1 MRSLYQFKCLNL
13 SFFSD
18 IMKRITGF
26 IFFKILGWKMDTN
39 FPTNYKK
46 YVVIAAPHTSWVDFP
61 IAILSRMSTGIMIN
75 YIGKDSLFKGPFGFF
90 FRALGGTPVDRSKNN
105 KLVDAIIDIFNSRE
119 EFKLALSPEGTR
131 KKVLEWKTGFYFIA
145 KGANVPIVMAGL
157 DFENKRIRISD
168 PYFTTDNMEKDFE
181 FFKGFFRNIKGKN
194 PELS

>member
-1 MRSLYQFKCLNL
+1 
-13 SFFSD
+13 
-18 IMKRITGF
+18 MKRITGF

-39 FPTNYKK
+39 FPINYNK

-61 IAILSRMSTGIMIN
+61 IAILSRMSSGIMIN

-131 KKVLEWKTGFYFIA
+131 KKVSEWKTGFYFIA

-181 FFKGFFRNIKGKN
+181 VFRGFFRNIKGKN